1 MFHILSQ
8 GLASQGTICLQL
20 LKTLFGALSDK

>member
-1 MFHILSQ
+1 MIMIDILSQ
-8 GLASQGTICLQL
+8 SLASQFCLQL